1 MREYP
6 GELLED
12 HLRLSALVQ
21 ELVERYKNRLVIH
34 VIDPQSALGFY
45 KSLRY
50 WVRKYP
56 TFMIEGEEKITGW
69 DQDRLEQAIQAR
81 LYDSLF

>member
-6 GELLED
+6 GELIED
-12 HLRLSALVQ
+12 HVRLSSIVQ
-21 ELVERYKNRLVIH
+21 ELVSRFKNRIVIH

-50 WVRKYP
+50 WVREYP
-56 TFMIEGEEKITGW
+56 TFMIDGEQKITGW
-69 DQDRLEQAIQAR
+69 DQERLEQAIQTR
-81 LYDSLF
+81 LSTL